1 MIECHD
7 LVKLYK
13 SEQVEVFALQ
23 GLDLSIEK
31 GECMAIVGRSGSGKS
46 TLLNIIGGLEKPT
59 AGKLFVK
66 GQDLFAMSE
75 TELLDYRKHT
85 VGFVWQNSAR
95 NLFPYLNV
103 CKNIMAVMD
112 GKRKAEKRQR
122 AEWLLQKVGLSEK
135 AAAFPV
141 QLSGG
146 EQQRVAI
153 AVALANEPEILL
165 ADEPTGAVDQNTSV
179 LIQQLF
185 QTLAAE
191 LQVTVIIVTHDTGM
205 ADRVERVVMISDGK
219 IGTEKVIRKNYED
232 NWKAARENGVFQNEA
247 MQQEEYA
254 VLDRAGRV
262 QLPEHMR
269 QEAGIETRKVRLFME
284 GERII
289 IEKETRG

>member
-1 MIECHD
+1 M
-7 LVKLYK
+7 
-13 SEQVEVFALQ
+13 
-23 GLDLSIEK
+23 
-31 GECMAIVGRSGSGKS
+31 
-46 TLLNIIGGLEKPT
+46 
-59 AGKLFVK
+59 
-66 GQDLFAMSE
+66 
-75 TELLDYRKHT
+75 
-85 VGFVWQNSAR
+85 
-95 NLFPYLNV
+95 
-103 CKNIMAVMD
+103 
-112 GKRKAEKRQR
+112 
-122 AEWLLQKVGLSEK
+122 GLSEK
-135 AAAFPV
+135 AAAFPI

-219 IGTEKVIRKNYED
+219 IGTEKVIRKNYAD
-232 NWKAARENGVFQNEA
+232 NWKAARENGVFQNEVT
-247 MQQEEYA
+247 QQEEYA

>member
-31 GECMAIVGRSGSGKS
+31 GECMAIVGKSGSGKS

-103 CKNIMAVMD
+103 RENIMAVMD
-112 GKRKAEKRQR
+112 GKRKAEKRHR

-135 AAAFPV
+135 AAAFPI

-146 EQQRVAI
+146 ERQRVAI

-232 NWKAARENGVFQNEA
+232 NWKAARENGVFQDEVT
-247 MQQEEYA
+247 QQEEYA

-269 QEAGIETRKVRLFME
+269 QEAGIETRKVHLFME

>member
-1 MIECHD
+1 
-7 LVKLYK
+7 
-13 SEQVEVFALQ
+13 
-23 GLDLSIEK
+23 
-31 GECMAIVGRSGSGKS
+31 MAIVGKSGSGKS

-75 TELLDYRKHT
+75 MELLDYWKHT

-103 CKNIMAVMD
+103 RENIMAVMD
-112 GKRKAEKRQR
+112 GKRKAEKRHR

-135 AAAFPV
+135 AAAFPI

-146 EQQRVAI
+146 ERQRVAI

-232 NWKAARENGVFQNEA
+232 NWKAARENGVFQNEVT
-247 MQQEEYA
+247 QQEEYA